1 MTNQTKRYLR
11 QVKRGLPCSRPE
23 KRRYLTELEVD
34 VAAYLQGCPDASVED
49 LYRNFGEP
57 KAVAKEFMA
66 QLSPEQLSRKMSVKR
81 KILVGV
87 ISIMAILAIFIGVAT
102 AIVAYKRV
110 DYYNGYGVDIIDNV
124 TSVVEPAESS
134 IAVH

>member
-23 KRRYLTELEVD
+23 KRRCMAELEAD
-34 VAAYLQGCPDASVED
+34 VLVYLQKCPDPTIEE
-49 LYRNFGEP
+49 LCRHFGEP
-57 KAVAKEFMA
+57 KIVAKAFIA
-66 QLSPEQLSRKMSVKR
+66 QLSPAQLSRRISVKR